1 MGSSLQCAVTI
12 SLPSPPGDGKLRDV
26 LARYDPAELADMF
39 VVSQV
44 RVGGATPEEGSSP
57 EPEWIETAAVGG
69 REDGA
74 TVSVTPPEAHK
85 CPRCWRYVATEED
98 GLCGRCEGV
107 VGEGVD

>member
-12 SLPSPPGDGKLRDV
+12 SLPPSGGDSKLRDV

-44 RVGGATPEEGSSP
+44 RVGGAPGS
-57 EPEWIETAAVGG
+57 PEWIETVAVGG
-69 REDGA
+69 GEEGVS
-74 TVSVTPPEAHK
+74 VSVTPPEAHK
-85 CPRCWRYVATEED
+85 CPRCWRYVAAVED

-107 VGEGVD
+107 VGGGVD

>member
-1 MGSSLQCAVTI
+1 MGSSLQCAITI
-12 SLPSPPGDGKLRDV
+12 ALPPGDSKLRDV

-44 RVGGATPEEGSSP
+44 RVGADPSEEGSSP

-69 REDGA
+69 EEDGVS
-74 TVSVTPPEAHK
+74 VSVTPPETHK
-85 CPRCWRYVATEED
+85 CPRCWRYVATVED